1 MTRIRTAVVTA
12 ATVSMISLGV
22 LVVPAEAAPSPSTP
36 AVEPSSLVYTVKSGD
51 YLAGVAHKLKVTL
64 NDLLAVNKIELSHVI
79 HPGDKLVVPAGG
91 SLPAAAGATAP
102 KPTAAT
108 TKPASGSS
116 AATNTTY
123 VVVAGDYLAGIAVK
137 NGVTL
142 KALLDANKLTVTSVI
157 YPGTKLAVPPATRP
171 IPPAVSSGA
180 SISQAASATATATH
194 GAAPTTAQTNQA
206 AVVAFLKAQVGKPYQ
221 FNSAGPDSYDCSGLV
236 SAAYDQIGIALPHQ
250 SLLQSLKGA
259 AVDWNAEALQPGDLI
274 FQFSRAKPTVISHVG
289 IVIDS
294 KTWIQAARPGE
305 SVKLGP
311 IPAASKIVAVRRI
324 VTP

>member
-1 MTRIRTAVVTA
+1 MIRIRTAVVTA
-12 ATVSMISLGV
+12 ATVSMISLGA

-64 NDLLAVNKIELSHVI
+64 NDLLTVNKIELAHVI

-91 SLPAAAGATAP
+91 SLPA
-102 KPTAAT
+102 T

-116 AATNTTY
+116 AAANTTY

-142 KALLDANKLTVTSVI
+142 KALLDANKLTATSAI
-157 YPGTKLAVPPATRP
+157 YPGTKLTVPPATRP
-171 IPPAVSSGA
+171 IPPAFSSGA
-180 SISQAASATATATH
+180 TISQPASATASAAK
-194 GAAPTTAQTNQA
+194 GAAATAAQTAQA
-206 AVVAFLKAQVGKPYQ
+206 AVVSFLKAQVGKPYQ
-221 FNSAGPDSYDCSGLV
+221 FNAAGPDSYDCSGLV
-236 SAAYDQIGIALPHQ
+236 SAAYDRIGIALPHQ

-259 AVDWNAEALQPGDLI
+259 AVDWNTEALQPGDLI
-274 FQFSRAKPTVISHVG
+274 FQYSSAKPTVISHVG

-305 SVKLGP
+305 SVKLRP
-311 IPAASKIVAVRRI
+311 LPAASKIVAVRRI
-324 VTP
+324 VSP